1 MRALAAA
8 AVAAALLCSHPSAD
22 AASFPFVVS
31 RTTRLLVVSPHPD
44 DAALA
49 AAGLI
54 ARVRRAGG
62 AVQVVQM
69 TSGDAF
75 FKGIVARRPAVV
87 PSADDY
93 RAYGAERQRET
104 IAAMR
109 MLGVGRSHIT
119 FLGFPDDGLCLLA
132 SSEERAPYRSPYTKR
147 DSPPVEE
154 QVIRGVT
161 YRGED
166 LRRELARVIAEFE
179 PTAILVPHPRDEH
192 PDHCATHLF
201 VHDAIEDL
209 ARAGATARPIVLH
222 YLIHYRDWPMSTAGS
237 QLAAPPAFPAADGA
251 WHTLALTPAEAAMK
265 KRALAEYRTQLLALA
280 DLVGSF
286 ERNDEIFSAGEPQA
300 APACW
305 CRGENIAGR
314 THATR

>member
-1 MRALAAA
+1 
-8 AVAAALLCSHPSAD
+8 
-22 AASFPFVVS
+22 
-31 RTTRLLVVSPHPD
+31 
-44 DAALA
+44 
-49 AAGLI
+49 
-54 ARVRRAGG
+54 
-62 AVQVVQM
+62 M

-75 FKGIVARRPAVV
+75 FKGVVARRPAVV

-109 MLGVGRSHIT
+109 ALGVGRSHIT

-132 SSEERAPYRSPYTKR
+132 SSEQRAPYRSPYTKR

-166 LRRELARVIAEFE
+166 VRRELARIVAQFE

-201 VHDAIEDL
+201 VHDALEDL
-209 ARAGATARPIVLH
+209 AREGAPAKPIVLH
-222 YLIHYRDWPMSTAGS
+222 YLIHFGGWPMSAPGAT
-237 QLAAPPAFPAADGA
+237 LAAPPTVPATDGA
-251 WHTLALTPAEAAMK
+251 WHTLALTPAEAATK
-265 KRALAEYRTQLLALA
+265 KRALAAYHTQLLAIA
-280 DLVGSF
+280 DFVGSF
-286 ERNDEIFSAGEPQA
+286 ERSDEIFSAGEPA
-300 APACW
+300 VAPACW

-314 THATR
+314 TRAAR